1 MGRWFQRPRRAAL
14 PPSPT
19 NGYNHTRQ
27 TTSYFI
33 FHPADDDGPV
43 APLSQPTA
51 SNQRPATKTASASS
65 SGASP
70 KSPPRHQ
77 NHAQATVVWY
87 QQANL
92 SAGSSPGNRTNR
104 ANRRRA
110 VDSAISKGG
119 DCGQGRVR
127 GTEPYFQPV
136 GGNTISKGVYGNNP
150 GDASSTS

>member
-77 NHAQATVVWY
+77 NHTDQTVGWY
-87 QQANL
+87 QQADL
-92 SAGSSPGNRTNR
+92 SAGLSPGTRTNR
-104 ANRRRA
+104 VDQRRA

-119 DCGQGRVR
+119 DCGWGRER
-127 GTEPYFQPV
+127 EERSCISK
-136 GGNTISKGVYGNNP
+136 GGGGSMISKGVHGNNP
-150 GDASSTS
+150 R